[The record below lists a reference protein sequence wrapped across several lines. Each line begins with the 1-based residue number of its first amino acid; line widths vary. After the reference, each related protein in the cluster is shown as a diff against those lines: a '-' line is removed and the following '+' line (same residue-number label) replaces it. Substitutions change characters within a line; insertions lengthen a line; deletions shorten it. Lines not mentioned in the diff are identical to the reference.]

1 MPNWCYHN
9 LVVQGDAENI
19 RQFKQ
24 TVASQEQVFDFNNII
39 PMPKELEA
47 ATAHS
52 DSPELIE
59 ALKEDWNLKASDLFS
74 QEAIDHAKQSLTNLL
89 HYGAANWYD
98 WCCSHWGT
106 KWNACESYLHGEDN
120 TSLTYSFNTAW
131 CEPRPIFEELLKRF
145 PRLSFRIEFHEES
158 DVKPLGDE
166 DDDDCFWS
174 EHWCCMESDAL
185 SEEEIQAG
193 AQRQWLESDYWTED

>member
-9 LVVQGDAENI
+9 LVVQGDAEDI

-24 TVASQEQVFDFNNII
+24 TVASQEQAFDFNNII

-59 ALKEDWNLKASDLFS
+59 ALKKDWNLKASDQFS
-74 QEAIDHAKQSLTNLL
+74 QEAIEHAKQSLSNLL

-98 WCCSHWGT
+98 WCCCHWGT
-106 KWNACESYLHGEDN
+106 KWNACES
-120 TSLTYSFNTAW
+120 
-131 CEPRPIFEELLKRF
+131 
-145 PRLSFRIEFHEES
+145 
-158 DVKPLGDE
+158 
-166 DDDDCFWS
+166 
-174 EHWCCMESDAL
+174 
-185 SEEEIQAG
+185 
-193 AQRQWLESDYWTED
+193 